1 MKMKTI
7 GDIAVE
13 GHRVL
18 VRADLNVPLDSGR
31 VMDDGRIRAS
41 LPTLTELMGR
51 GARVIICAH
60 LGRPGGHEDM
70 RYSLAPVAARLAQLL
85 GHEVVFPGDI
95 AGPAARSAIAAM
107 GPGDV
112 VMLENLRFNEAETS
126 KDDMCRGHFADQLAT
141 PADLYVADGFGAMH
155 RKHASVYDVP
165 LRMISV
171 AGYLVQAEVTALRQ
185 LTGQIRRPYVVV
197 LGGAKVADK
206 FGAFG
211 SLIAK
216 ADRIL
221 VGGAMA
227 FPFLA
232 ARGLK
237 TGTSL
242 LEASQADA
250 AARYLEQAAPG
261 QIDLPSD
268 LVVATGTGA
277 DAPHQVVGAD
287 AIPADRM
294 GLDIGPESAARFA
307 VTIGTAGT
315 VFWNGPMGV
324 FELAPYAAGTRA
336 VARAMTDG
344 DAFTVVGGGD
354 TGAAI
359 RALGFAA
366 DAFGHVSTGGGAS
379 LEFIQGRTLPGL
391 AALDAS

>member
-41 LPTLTELMGR
+41 LPTLTELTGR

-85 GHEVVFPGDI
+85 GHEVAFPGDI

-126 KDDMCRGHFADQLAT
+126 KDDMCRGYFADQLAT

-171 AGYLVQAEVTALRQ
+171 AGVPGPGR
-185 LTGQIRRPYVVV
+185 GHR
-197 LGGAKVADK
+197 
-206 FGAFG
+206 
-211 SLIAK
+211 
-216 ADRIL
+216 
-221 VGGAMA
+221 
-227 FPFLA
+227 A
-232 ARGLK
+232 A
-237 TGTSL
+237 
-242 LEASQADA
+242 
-250 AARYLEQAAPG
+250 
-261 QIDLPSD
+261 
-268 LVVATGTGA
+268 
-277 DAPHQVVGAD
+277 
-287 AIPADRM
+287 PADRA
-294 GLDIGPESAARFA
+294 DPAAVR
-307 VTIGTAGT
+307 GG
-315 VFWNGPMGV
+315 
-324 FELAPYAAGTRA
+324 
-336 VARAMTDG
+336 ARRRQ
-344 DAFTVVGGGD
+344 GGGQVRRVRQPD
-354 TGAAI
+354 
-359 RALGFAA
+359 RQ
-366 DAFGHVSTGGGAS
+366 GGPDPGRRGDGLPVPRRPGPQDRHLPARG
-379 LEFIQGRTLPGL
+379 EPGRRGRTLPRAGG
-391 AALDAS
+391 ARPDRPAVRSRRGDRDRPRTRRTRWWPPTRSRPTRWAWTSARSRRPGSPPPSGRPGRSSGTARWACSSWPRTPRAPGPWPGP

>member
-1 MKMKTI
+1 MRTI
-7 GDIAVE
+7 GDVEVE
-13 GHRVL
+13 GRRVL
-18 VRADLNVPLDSGR
+18 VRADLNVPLDDGR
-31 VMDDGRIRAS
+31 ITDDGRIRAT
-41 LPTLTELMGR
+41 LPTLTALTDR
-51 GARVIICAH
+51 GARVIVCSH
-60 LGRPGGHEDM
+60 LGRPGGHEDL
-70 RYSLAPVAARLAQLL
+70 RYSLAPVAARLAELA
-85 GHEVVFPGDI
+85 GREVGFPGDI
-95 AGPAARSAIAAM
+95 TGPAARAAIAAM
-107 GPGDV
+107 DPGGL
-112 VMLENLRFNEAETS
+112 VMLENLRFEAAETS
-126 KDDMCRGHFADQLAT
+126 KDDMARGYFADRLAT

-171 AGYLVQAEVTALRQ
+171 AGYLVQAEVAALRR
-185 LTGQIRRPYVVV
+185 LTADIRPPYVVV

-211 SLIAK
+211 SLLAR

-232 ARGLK
+232 ALGLK

-242 LEASQADA
+242 LEASQVEA

-261 QIDLPSD
+261 QIQLPSD
-268 LVVATGTGA
+268 LVVAPGIAA
-277 DAPHQVVGAD
+277 DAPPQVVAAD
-287 AIPADRM
+287 VIPADQM
-294 GLDIGPESAARFA
+294 GLDIGPETTARFA
-307 VTIGTAGT
+307 AFLGSAGT

-324 FELAPYAAGTRA
+324 FERARYAAGTQA
-336 VARAMTDG
+336 VARAMIG
-344 DAFTVVGGGD
+344 GGGFTVVGGGD

-359 RALGFAA
+359 RALGFAE

-379 LEFIQGRTLPGL
+379 LEFIQGMTLPGL